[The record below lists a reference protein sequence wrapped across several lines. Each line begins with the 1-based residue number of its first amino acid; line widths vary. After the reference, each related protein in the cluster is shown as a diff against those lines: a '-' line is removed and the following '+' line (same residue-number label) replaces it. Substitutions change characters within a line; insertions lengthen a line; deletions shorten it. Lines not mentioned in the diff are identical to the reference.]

1 MRHDGT
7 DSDRD
12 ISLGRNDLPKS
23 SLLRILSGQTVEIS
37 NRDLEPLRNGEFYAR
52 LKPRVIEW
60 LAPIWKEATQLHASS
75 MTVDLASSRM
85 SCGRTPCDFNG
96 ALSCFDL
103 TLQRWWEEIFG
114 WKPNPRSRWKRAA
127 PTAFCGLQRL
137 MSSPFCLYK
146 PRPIHSDR

>member
-60 LAPIWKEATQLHASS
+60 LAPIWKEATQLHASQHDRGFGFQPNV
-75 MTVDLASSRM
+75 MRPHTVRFQWSLIL
-85 SCGRTPCDFNG
+85 F
-96 ALSCFDL
+96 
-103 TLQRWWEEIFG
+103 
-114 WKPNPRSRWKRAA
+114 
-127 PTAFCGLQRL
+127 
-137 MSSPFCLYK
+137 
-146 PRPIHSDR
+146 